1 MWSQTASEQHGY
13 FNDTRLRF
21 HFEGPVF
28 ATHPTDRR
36 MGGRADRRMDL
47 CSMYMQYVFLYLA
60 SCRYYVSI

>member
-1 MWSQTASEQHGY
+1 MWSQTAGEQHGY

-60 SCRYYVSI
+60 SCRYYASI